1 MASIEKAK
9 NKADRKNTD
18 RKNSDR
24 KNTKNTDDRPNL
36 GPKPGPKSK
45 RIKPVG
51 SKKRKKGSHLRS
63 TEVKSE
69 NVGKNPKMES
79 DDSEVE
85 IPDDLTDD
93 PVEILKLPPPKT
105 KSLKVMSLFDD

>member
-1 MASIEKAK
+1 MASTEKAK
-9 NKADRKNTD
+9 NKADRKNT
-18 RKNSDR
+18 DR

-51 SKKRKKGSHLRS
+51 SKKRKKGSHWRS
-63 TEVKSE
+63 TEVESE

-85 IPDDLTDD
+85 IPDDLTDY

-105 KSLKVMSLFDD
+105 KSLKVRVQSLIFGQN